1 MKLLKKNKKIRNF
14 VFNKLS
20 KKWAVDK
27 YNRIENFL
35 NKDEKILDLGAG
47 KCALSLILK
56 EKGYN
61 VTPVDVKNLSLTDE
75 IKPIIYDGKNLPFA
89 DKSFDTV
96 LLLTV
101 LHHIPEP
108 EKVLKECKRVA
119 DKIIIIEDI
128 YKNQI
133 QKYLTYFTD
142 SLFNFEFS
150 GHPHSNKQDCEWRDL
165 FAELNLE
172 LRYSDQKQ
180 LLLFFTQVLY
190 HLETFK

>member
-1 MKLLKKNKKIRNF
+1 MNLISKNEKLRDF

-20 KKWAVDK
+20 KSWAEDK
-27 YNRIENFL
+27 YNRIEKFL

-56 EKGYN
+56 QRGYN
-61 VTPVDVKNLSLTDE
+61 VTSVDVKDLSLTDE
-75 IKPIIYDGKNLPFA
+75 IEPIIYDGKSLPFA

-108 EKVLKECKRVA
+108 EVVLKESLRVA

-128 YKNQI
+128 YSSPV

-142 SLFNFEFS
+142 SLFNFEFK
-150 GHPHSNKQDCEWRDL
+150 GHPHSNKKDSEWKKVFKD
-165 FAELNLE
+165 LNLNLIYTDKE
-172 LRYSDQKQ
+172 KVLKFY
-180 LLLFFTQVLY
+180 TQVLY
-190 HLETFK
+190 HLEKI